1 MTSNPSTSAEQI
13 VNLNVGGHRFATSR
27 HTLSWISDSFFTSLL
42 SGRIPTVRD
51 ETGAIFIDRDPALF
65 RIILNYLRTKQ
76 VDLSSVSLT
85 CLKHEALYYGLTPLV
100 RRLTL
105 CEELNECACG
115 DVLFHAYLPPP
126 AFLLAEGCPRS
137 MSSPGSSQCQ
147 SPQNFSRNTSASGSA
162 SSHVFNRN
170 LSEPT
175 GVCTAQRQALQNSSV
190 QQPRPLP
197 SMEAKFQVPQLVDST
212 SSQSAHLGYSSFPQK
227 KLSIAEGDSNQS
239 VIESKASSNAEV
251 LKSESSNAS
260 CGMAS
265 DKISLAKNGVHRNS
279 GHSRANSSDQISLLH
294 NGYNSPSRGYQGHVK
309 KSSYELTRQIKNE
322 LSMMMRQSSRYADR
336 QQSDP
341 LRVRV
346 IRAHHNSIAVGYS
359 NFVSCYRLKE
369 TLGWQPLFATPRM
382 DATVRHVALN
392 TKFGPQSS
400 EKMLAVALANHSIH
414 LWNIA
419 DGNSGVKMGTF
430 SLTVAVDKLFFIG
443 SQLVALSKTGKV
455 GIWHSMT
462 HNWQVQD
469 VVSISCYDTAGSFL
483 LLGCTNGSI
492 YYIDMQKFPLRMKDN
507 DLLITELYRDPNGE
521 VITAISVYLTP
532 KTNVCGNWIEI
543 AYGTSQ
549 GTIRVIVQHPE
560 TVGHGP
566 QLFQSFTVHTSAITR
581 VALTATHLISVCSE
595 YNHVR
600 SWGVTRFRGMISTQ
614 PGSTSLASFKVLTLD
629 SIEDALDSDNMDPG
643 PFGDQDGD
651 QVFVQRIVPDT
662 NQVFVRLASNGDRL
676 CTIRS
681 VDGSAISAFLVHECE
696 GSNRMGARPRRYLFT
711 GTANGT
717 VQMWDLTT
725 ALDQYHLRMSSS
737 AGVSLNNQSGT
748 TDKPG
753 NNSGNSSN
761 NASTNANAAMLL
773 NRPLSAVLQGP
784 TPDELLQLIDEC
796 CASLNSTPSSTPH
809 ASAIHLPGLDYQRT
823 F

>member
-1 MTSNPSTSAEQI
+1 MQPNLSSSAEQI
-13 VNLNVGGHRFATSR
+13 INLNVGGHRFATSR

-76 VDLSSVSLT
+76 VDLRCGFSVSLT
-85 CLKHEALYYGLTPLV
+85 SLKHEALYYGLSPLV

-126 AFLLAEGCPRS
+126 AFL
-137 MSSPGSSQCQ
+137 
-147 SPQNFSRNTSASGSA
+147 
-162 SSHVFNRN
+162 V
-170 LSEPT
+170 
-175 GVCTAQRQALQNSSV
+175 V
-190 QQPRPLP
+190 
-197 SMEAKFQVPQLVDST
+197 
-212 SSQSAHLGYSSFPQK
+212 
-227 KLSIAEGDSNQS
+227 
-239 VIESKASSNAEV
+239 
-251 LKSESSNAS
+251 
-260 CGMAS
+260 
-265 DKISLAKNGVHRNS
+265 
-279 GHSRANSSDQISLLH
+279 LH
-294 NGYNSPSRGYQGHVK
+294 NGSNSPTLGFQGHVK

-322 LSMMMRQSSRYADR
+322 LSMMMKQSSRYADR
-336 QQSDP
+336 QQTDP

-346 IRAHHNSIAVGYS
+346 IRAHHNSIAVGYA
-359 NFVSCYRLKE
+359 NFVKCFYRLKE
-369 TLGWQPLFATPRM
+369 TLGWQPLFSTPRM
-382 DATVRHVALN
+382 DSIVRHVALN
-392 TKFGPQSS
+392 TKFGS
-400 EKMLAVALANHSIH
+400 EKMLAVALSNNSIH
-414 LWNIA
+414 LWNIK
-419 DGNSGVKMGTF
+419 DINSGVEMGTF
-430 SLTVAVDKLFFIG
+430 SLSVAVDKLFFIG

-629 SIEDALDSDNMDPG
+629 SIEDSLDSDVMDPG

-681 VDGSAISAFLVHECE
+681 VDNSAISAFLVHECE
-696 GSNRMGARPRRYLFT
+696 GSNRMGARSRRYLFT
-711 GTANGT
+711 GTTNGT

-725 ALDQYHLRMSSS
+725 ALDQYHLRMST
-737 AGVSLNNQSGT
+737 NSGST
-748 TDKPG
+748 LAPQ
-753 NNSGNSSN
+753 SGNSEKSGNGTGSTSN
-761 NASTNANAAMLL
+761 NANA
-773 NRPLSAVLQGP
+773 GP

-796 CASLNSTPSSTPH
+796 CASLNSTPSSTPN
-809 ASAIHLPGLDYQRT
+809 ASAIHLPGLEYQKS
-823 F
+823 FA